1 MNKVTVVDESCGQ
14 FRTELRDQIGGSCD
28 IEIPHPCG
36 LIVFGASG
44 DLTKRK
50 IIPALYHLHINRLL
64 PENFFILG
72 IGRTEI
78 STDQFRDSMCAAVK
92 NSFLKDFD
100 DRLWKEFAVKLD
112 YLSLD
117 YSFLESY
124 TKTLRETLS
133 SLEKRHHTSGNR
145 IFYLATPPTL
155 LEKIT
160 LNLGL
165 AGLSNEDTGYSH
177 IVIEKPFGRDLDS
190 AKRLNNILQ
199 KSFEERQIY
208 RIDHYLAKETVQNII
223 MFRFANSI
231 FEPIWNRRYIDHVQ
245 ITASETIGIEHR
257 AGYYE
262 ETGVIR
268 DMFQSHIFQLIAL
281 TAMEAPTAFEA
292 DRVMDEKV
300 KVFRSITALPMDKL
314 NEYVVIGQYGRGKIN
329 GNSVSGYREEPG
341 VSEKSTVP
349 TFAAMKVFVDNWR
362 WAGVPFYIRSGKRL
376 SRRKTEISIHFKPV
390 PHMMFS
396 KTIDEPIRPNTLALR
411 VQPDEGISLTFQVK
425 RPGSKVCLRPVLMDF
440 SYRGDV
446 LLDAYEWVLLDCMHG
461 DHMLFLREDGVEL
474 TWSLLTPVIDKLE
487 STTKMGK
494 FSNYI
499 AGSTGP
505 DEAALLIERDGR
517 AWEPL

>member
-1 MNKVTVVDESCGQ
+1 VNKVTVVDEPCGQ
-14 FRTELRDQIGGSCD
+14 FRIELGNQIGGICD
-28 IEIPHPCG
+28 IEIPRPCG
-36 LIVFGASG
+36 MIVFGASG

-50 IIPALYHLHINRLL
+50 IIPALYHLYINSLL
-64 PENFFILG
+64 PENFFLLG

-78 STDQFRDSMCAAVK
+78 STEQFRDLMCAAVK

-100 DRLWKEFAVKLD
+100 DRLWREFAVKLN

-117 YSFLESY
+117 YSFLASY
-124 TKTLRETLS
+124 TKTLREMLS
-133 SLEKRHHTSGNR
+133 SLEKKHCTSGNR

-155 LEKIT
+155 LEKVT
-160 LNLGL
+160 HNLGL

-177 IVIEKPFGRDLDS
+177 IVIEKPFGRDFDS
-190 AKRLNNILQ
+190 AKRLNNILR

-245 ITASETIGIEHR
+245 ITASETIGVEHR

-262 ETGVIR
+262 ETGVMR
-268 DMFQSHIFQLIAL
+268 DMFQSHIFQLLAL

-292 DRVMDEKV
+292 DRVRDEKV
-300 KVFRSITALPMDKL
+300 KVFRSITAFPMDKL
-314 NEYVVIGQYGRGKIN
+314 NEYVVVGQYGRGKIN
-329 GNSVSGYREEPG
+329 GNLVSGYREEPG

-376 SRRKTEISIHFKPV
+376 SSRKTEISIHFKPV

-396 KTIDEPIRPNTLALR
+396 KAIDEPIRPNTLVLR

-440 SYRGDV
+440 LYRGDV

-474 TWSLLTPVIDKLE
+474 IWSLLTPVIDRLE
-487 STTKMGK
+487 STAKMGK
-494 FSNYI
+494 FPNYI
-499 AGSTGP
+499 AGSMGP
-505 DEAALLIERDGR
+505 DEASLLIERDGR
-517 AWEPL
+517 TWMPL

>member
-1 MNKVTVVDESCGQ
+1 MSKITVVDESCGQ
-14 FRTELRDQIGGSCD
+14 FRIELGNQIGGSCD
-28 IEIPHPCG
+28 IEIPCPCG
-36 LIVFGASG
+36 MIVFGASG

-50 IIPALYHLHINRLL
+50 IIPALYHLYINRLL
-64 PENFFILG
+64 PENFFLLG

-78 STDQFRDSMCAAVK
+78 STDQFRDLMCAAVK

-100 DRLWKEFAVKLD
+100 DRLWKEFAVKLN

-117 YSFLESY
+117 YSFLASY
-124 TKTLRETLS
+124 TKTLREMLS
-133 SLEKRHHTSGNR
+133 SLEKKHCTSGNR

-155 LEKIT
+155 LEKVT
-160 LNLGL
+160 HNLGL

-190 AKRLNNILQ
+190 AKRLNNILR

-231 FEPIWNRRYIDHVQ
+231 FEPLWNRRYIDHVQ
-245 ITASETIGIEHR
+245 ITASETIGVEHR

-262 ETGVIR
+262 EAGVIR
-268 DMFQSHIFQLIAL
+268 DMFQSHMFQLLAL

-292 DRVMDEKV
+292 DKVRDEKV
-300 KVFRSITALPMDKL
+300 KVFRSITAFPMDKL
-314 NEYVVIGQYGRGKIN
+314 NEYVVVGQYGRGKIN

-376 SRRKTEISIHFKPV
+376 SSRKTEISIHFKPV

-396 KTIDEPIRPNTLALR
+396 KAIDEPIRPNTLVLR

-440 SYRGDV
+440 LYRGDV

-474 TWSLLTPVIDKLE
+474 IWSLLTPVIDRLE
-487 STTKMGK
+487 STAKMGK
-494 FSNYI
+494 FTNYI
-499 AGSTGP
+499 AGSMGP
-505 DEAALLIERDGR
+505 DEASLLIERDGR
-517 AWEPL
+517 AWMPL

>member
-1 MNKVTVVDESCGQ
+1 MSKITVVDESCGQ
-14 FRTELRDQIGGSCD
+14 FRTELEDQIGGGCD
-28 IEIPHPCG
+28 IEIPRPCS
-36 LIVFGASG
+36 LIIFGASG

-50 IIPALYHLHINRLL
+50 IIPALYHLYINRLL

-92 NSFLKDFD
+92 NSFLRDFD

-117 YSFLESY
+117 YSFLEAY
-124 TKTLRETLS
+124 TKTLREVLS
-133 SLEKRHHTSGNR
+133 LLEKKHCTNGNR

-190 AKRLNNILQ
+190 AERLNNLLM

-262 ETGVIR
+262 ETGVMR
-268 DMFQSHIFQLIAL
+268 DMFQSHIFQLLAL
-281 TAMEAPTAFEA
+281 TAMESPTAFEA

-300 KVFRSITALPMDKL
+300 KVFRSITTFPMDKL

-341 VSEKSTVP
+341 VSKKSTVP

-376 SRRKTEISIHFKPV
+376 SSRKTEISIHFKPV

-396 KTIDEPIRPNTLALR
+396 KAIDEPIRPNTLVLR

-440 SYRGDV
+440 PYRGDV

-474 TWSLLTPVIDKLE
+474 IWSLLTPVIDKLE
-487 STTKMGK
+487 STARIEK
-494 FSNYI
+494 FPNYI
-499 AGSTGP
+499 AGSMGP
-505 DEAALLIERDGR
+505 NEAALLIERDGR
-517 AWEPL
+517 AWSPL